1 MFLQGVIN
9 TLDGV
14 DRSAMLE
21 LNFDG
26 GGLADGLAVVLSSR
40 LVWIPW
46 ALFLIYYLLFVRKIG
61 RWRTFAA
68 VLGLV
73 VVVTLC
79 DQVSAS
85 LLKPLVGR
93 LRPSHDEDICGM
105 LHYVGSYRGGL
116 YGFVSSHAANAFGA
130 AAFSSCLLKKR
141 MFTVAVFVFS
151 ALVSYSRIYLGVHYL
166 GDVLGGCLL
175 GLLIGFSCYKAYA
188 FAICGFSACKRRP
201 FTRQKATS
209 CIAKRGLS

>member
-46 ALFLIYYLLFVRKIG
+46 ALFLVYYLLLVRKVG
-61 RWRTFAA
+61 RWRTLAA
-68 VLGLV
+68 VFGLV

-188 FAICGFSACKRRP
+188 FVICGFSACKRRP